1 MQGTIRLNPSHYV
14 IVSTKTP
21 DFEPKKEAETQA
33 CIRIVSDVQ
42 FLLLRQNV
50 LLWREGMQRRVG
62 SSSSAGSFL
71 TMEMTELREGGLS
84 QQKSHC
90 TQNYSPNPTENLSGR
105 RRYMCGSNAPFPPRT
120 SFLSGRSHVYRCARR
135 NLAADGDKMSLCIV
149 VRMKV
154 RSINIIKEIPHAQ
167 AGLSRW
173 VRRWTEDE
181 QSQNKDRTEE

>member
-1 MQGTIRLNPSHYV
+1 MGMTQTNARYHPSQSEPLC

-21 DFEPKKEAETQA
+21 DLEPKKEAETQA

-90 TQNYSPNPTENLSGR
+90 TQNYSPTPTENLSGR
-105 RRYMCGSNAPFPPRT
+105 RRYVCGSNAMHRSLPVRPFCQVALT
-120 SFLSGRSHVYRCARR
+120 S
-135 NLAADGDKMSLCIV
+135 IV
-149 VRMKV
+149 VLEGIWRQTGTRCLCVSWYVWK
-154 RSINIIKEIPHAQ
+154 SDPLI
-167 AGLSRW
+167 
-173 VRRWTEDE
+173 
-181 QSQNKDRTEE
+181 

>member
-1 MQGTIRLNPSHYV
+1 
-14 IVSTKTP
+14 
-21 DFEPKKEAETQA
+21 
-33 CIRIVSDVQ
+33 
-42 FLLLRQNV
+42 
-50 LLWREGMQRRVG
+50 
-62 SSSSAGSFL
+62 
-71 TMEMTELREGGLS
+71 
-84 QQKSHC
+84 
-90 TQNYSPNPTENLSGR
+90 
-105 RRYMCGSNAPFPPRT
+105 MCGSNAPFPPRT

-181 QSQNKDRTEE
+181 QSENKDRTEE

>member
-71 TMEMTELREGGLS
+71 TMEMTELREGGCHNRNHTVH
-84 QQKSHC
+84 KII
-90 TQNYSPNPTENLSGR
+90 
-105 RRYMCGSNAPFPPRT
+105 APIRQRT
-120 SFLSGRSHVYRCARR
+120 SV
-135 NLAADGDKMSLCIV
+135 DGDVTCVEAMHRSLPVRPFCQVALTSIV
-149 VRMKV
+149 VLEGIWRQTGTRCLCVSWYVWK
-154 RSINIIKEIPHAQ
+154 SDPLI
-167 AGLSRW
+167 
-173 VRRWTEDE
+173 
-181 QSQNKDRTEE
+181 